1 MGDNNMGRRKAQWM
15 KSNND
20 KGSGRILR
28 HNAGGAFEFLSDD
41 FAIEEPLS
49 IRVGR
54 KTLAT
59 TMRTPDHDE
68 ELAAGFLLSDGTLGP
83 NDKIDRFSH
92 PITGANRENIIVV
105 KPARG
110 TKLKRGGVLRLGT
123 ITSSCG
129 MCGNPSI
136 DAMWQ
141 RFPPIKPRDVRID
154 IPTLLS
160 LPDQLRKEQD
170 AFSLTGGIHAAGIF
184 EMKGKLV
191 IAREDIGRH
200 NAVDK
205 TIGRAFLDGLLPLDR
220 HLLLVS
226 GRASFEI
233 VQKALAAGIPIVAA
247 VSAASNL
254 AVSFAREMNQTL
266 IGFLRPPSFN
276 IYSHVERVI
285 LEE

>member
-1 MGDNNMGRRKAQWM
+1 MC
-15 KSNND
+15 
-20 KGSGRILR
+20 SGKILR
-28 HNAGGAFEFLSDD
+28 HNAGGAFEFLNDD

-54 KTLAT
+54 KTIAT
-59 TMRTPDHDE
+59 TMRTPGHDE
-68 ELAAGFLLSDGTLGP
+68 ELAAGFLVSEGTLRP
-83 NDKIDRFSH
+83 NDKIDNFSR
-92 PITGANRENIIVV
+92 PSSGANRENIIVV
-105 KPARG
+105 KPVDG
-110 TKLKRGGVLRLGT
+110 VKLKPGIVLRLGP

-129 MCGNPSI
+129 MCGNPDI
-136 DAMWQ
+136 DAMRQ
-141 RFPPIKPRDVRID
+141 RFPPIQSRDVRID
-154 IPTLLS
+154 LPALLS
-160 LPDQLRKEQD
+160 LPAKLRTHQGV
-170 AFSLTGGIHAAGIF
+170 FSLTGGIHAAGIF
-184 EMKGKLV
+184 DRYGKLL

-205 TIGRAFLDGLLPLDR
+205 VIGRAFLDGLVPLDR

-247 VSAASNL
+247 VSAPSNL
-254 AVSFAREMNQTL
+254 AVSFAREVNQTL

-276 IYSHVERVI
+276 IYSHVERLI

>member
-1 MGDNNMGRRKAQWM
+1 M
-15 KSNND
+15 KRNND
-20 KGSGRILR
+20 KGSGKILR
-28 HNAGGAFEFLSDD
+28 HNAGGVFEFLSDD

-49 IRVGR
+49 IRIGR

-68 ELAAGFLLSDGTLGP
+68 ELAAGFLLSEGILGF
-83 NDKIDRFSH
+83 NDKIDSFSH
-92 PITGANRENIIVV
+92 PISGANRENIIVV

-110 TKLKRGGVLRLGT
+110 VKLKQSSILRLGT

-136 DAMWQ
+136 DAMRQ
-141 RFPPIKPRDVRID
+141 RFPSITSSGIRIN
-154 IPTLLS
+154 IPALLS
-160 LPDQLRKEQD
+160 LAGQLRKEQD
-170 AFSLTGGIHAAGIF
+170 VFSLTGGIHAAGIF
-184 EMKGKLV
+184 DIRGKLLIV
-191 IAREDIGRH
+191 REDIGRH

-205 TIGRAFLDGLLPLDR
+205 VIGHAFLDGLLPLDQ

-233 VQKALAAGIPIVAA
+233 VQKALAAGIPIVVA
-247 VSAASNL
+247 VSAPSNL
-254 AVSFAREMNQTL
+254 AVNFAREMNQTL
-266 IGFLRPPSFN
+266 IGFLRPPAFN

-285 LEE
+285 LEK